1 MVSSSPREFYI
12 TRLSISLLGVYDAR
26 MSAIVIL
33 GHSGSGKTSVG
44 EWVADYLNMPCIDTD
59 DKVLKHLGKTSIQSV
74 WNEQGEASWREA
86 EAEII
91 PGLLKE
97 DNVVILGG
105 QTSMP
110 ASVKD
115 AIANMPM
122 IFNCVADEETTLARI
137 AKCEDHL
144 VRDLDEVQ
152 VRSERVKEYRQL
164 ATHELD
170 TNGDFASAIPRIK
183 ALLALNPKSNQ

>member
-1 MVSSSPREFYI
+1 MSS
-12 TRLSISLLGVYDAR
+12 
-26 MSAIVIL
+26 IVIL

-44 EWVADYLNMPCIDTD
+44 AWVAKYLHKPCIDTD
-59 DKVLKHLGKTSIQSV
+59 VKVLEHLNKTSIQSV
-74 WNEQGEASWREA
+74 WDEEGEASWQKA

-110 ASVKD
+110 VAVRD
-115 AIANMPM
+115 AMVNMPL
-122 IFNCVADEETTLARI
+122 IINCVADETTTLSRI
-137 AKCEDHL
+137 AKCEDRL
-144 VRDLDEVQ
+144 VRDLDDLQ
-152 VRSERVKEYRQL
+152 VRSERVKEYGQL

-170 TNGDFASAIPRIK
+170 SNGDFASAIPRIQ
-183 ALLALNPKSNQ
+183 ALLTDLNSSHS

>member
-1 MVSSSPREFYI
+1 
-12 TRLSISLLGVYDAR
+12 

-44 EWVADYLNMPCIDTD
+44 QWVANYLDMPCIDTD

-74 WNEQGEASWREA
+74 WDEEGEATWHEA
-86 EAEII
+86 ESEII

-97 DNVVILGG
+97 DTVVILGG

-115 AIANMPM
+115 AIANMPL
-122 IFNCVADEETTLARI
+122 IINCVADEKTALVRI
-137 AKCEDHL
+137 AKCKDRL
-144 VRDLDEVQ
+144 VRHLDEVQ
-152 VRSERVKEYRQL
+152 VRNERVKEYSQL

-170 TNGDFASAIPRIK
+170 TNGDFASAIPRILS
-183 ALLALNPKSNQ
+183 LLTDVNSSHS

>member
-1 MVSSSPREFYI
+1 
-12 TRLSISLLGVYDAR
+12 

-44 EWVADYLNMPCIDTD
+44 AWIAKHLDMPCIDTD
-59 DKVLKHLGKTSIQSV
+59 DKVLEHINKTSIQPEYGMKRAARYPV
-74 WNEQGEASWREA
+74 RAWDEEGDASWLSRWSWQEA

-110 ASVKD
+110 PLVKE
-115 AIANMPM
+115 AIANMPL
-122 IFNCVADEETTLARI
+122 IINCVADEKTTLARI
-137 AKCEDHL
+137 AKCEDRL
-144 VRDLDEVQ
+144 VHNLDEVQ
-152 VRSERVKEYRQL
+152 VRSERVKEYGQL

-170 TNGDFASAIPRIK
+170 TNGDFASAITRIK
-183 ALLALNPKSNQ
+183 ALLALNPRTNQ

>member
-1 MVSSSPREFYI
+1 
-12 TRLSISLLGVYDAR
+12 
-26 MSAIVIL
+26 MSTIVIL

-44 EWVADYLNMPCIDTD
+44 AWIAKHLDMPCIDTD
-59 DKVLKHLGKTSIQSV
+59 VKVLEHLGKTSIQSV
-74 WNEQGEASWREA
+74 WDEQGEASWHEA

-97 DNVVILGG
+97 DNVVIFGG

-110 ASVKD
+110 AAVKD
-115 AIANMPM
+115 VIANMQ
-122 IFNCVADEETTLARI
+122 IIINCVADEKTTLARI
-137 AKCEDHL
+137 AKCEDRL

-152 VRSERVKEYRQL
+152 VRSERVREYGQL

-183 ALLALNPKSNQ
+183 ALLALNPKTNQ

>member
-1 MVSSSPREFYI
+1 
-12 TRLSISLLGVYDAR
+12 

-44 EWVADYLNMPCIDTD
+44 AWVAKHLDMPCIDTD
-59 DKVLKHLGKTSIQSV
+59 VKVLEHLGKTSIQSV
-74 WNEQGEASWREA
+74 WDEQGEESWQEA

-91 PGLLKE
+91 PGLLQE
-97 DNVVILGG
+97 DNVVIVGG

-110 ASVKD
+110 APVKD
-115 AIANMPM
+115 AIANVPM
-122 IFNCVADEETTLARI
+122 RINCVADEDTALTRI
-137 AKCEDHL
+137 ATCADRL
-144 VRDLDEVQ
+144 VRDVDDAQ
-152 VRSERVKEYRQL
+152 VRSERVQEYRQL

-183 ALLALNPKSNQ
+183 ALLAVNPKTNQ

>member
-1 MVSSSPREFYI
+1 
-12 TRLSISLLGVYDAR
+12 
-26 MSAIVIL
+26 MSTIAII
-33 GHSGSGKTSVG
+33 GYSGSGKTTIS
-44 EWVADYLNMPCIDTD
+44 EWIANYLDMPCIDTD
-59 DKVLKHLGKTSIQSV
+59 DKVLEHLGMSSVQSV
-74 WNEQGEASWREA
+74 WDEEGEASWHEA

-105 QTSMP
+105 QTATP
-110 ASVKD
+110 ASVQD

-122 IFNCVADEETTLARI
+122 IINCVADETTTLARI
-137 AKCEDHL
+137 AKCEDRL

-152 VRSERVKEYRQL
+152 VRSERVKEYGQL

-183 ALLALNPKSNQ
+183 ALLALNPKTNQ

>member
-1 MVSSSPREFYI
+1 
-12 TRLSISLLGVYDAR
+12 

-44 EWVADYLNMPCIDTD
+44 AWIAKHLDMPCIDTD
-59 DKVLKHLGKTSIQSV
+59 DKVLEHINKTSIQP
-74 WNEQGEASWREA
+74 EYGMQRAARYPASWLSRWSWLEA
-86 EAEII
+86 ESQII
-91 PGLLKE
+91 PGLLQE
-97 DNVVILGG
+97 DNVVIVGG

-110 ASVKD
+110 ATVKD
-115 AIANMPM
+115 AIANVPM
-122 IFNCVADEETTLARI
+122 SIHCVADETTTLSRI

-152 VRSERVKEYRQL
+152 VRSKTASVHRLWVVLQNRSEQVKEYGQL

-170 TNGDFASAIPRIK
+170 TSGDFASAIPRIK
-183 ALLALNPKSNQ
+183 ALLA

>member
-1 MVSSSPREFYI
+1 
-12 TRLSISLLGVYDAR
+12 

-44 EWVADYLNMPCIDTD
+44 AWVAKHLDMPCIDTD
-59 DKVLKHLGKTSIQSV
+59 VKVLEHLGKTSIQSV
-74 WNEQGEASWREA
+74 WDEQGEASWHEA
-86 EAEII
+86 EGEII

-97 DNVVILGG
+97 DTVVILGG

-110 ASVKD
+110 PLVKE
-115 AIANMPM
+115 AIANMPL
-122 IFNCVADEETTLARI
+122 IINCVADETTTLARI
-137 AKCEDHL
+137 AKCEDRL
-144 VRDLDEVQ
+144 VRDVDEVQ
-152 VRSERVKEYRQL
+152 ERSERVKEYGQL

-183 ALLALNPKSNQ
+183 ALLALNPKTNQ

>member
-1 MVSSSPREFYI
+1 
-12 TRLSISLLGVYDAR
+12 

-44 EWVADYLNMPCIDTD
+44 AWVAKHLDMPCIDTD
-59 DKVLKHLGKTSIQSV
+59 VKVLEHLGKTSIQSV
-74 WNEQGEASWREA
+74 WDEEGEASWHEA

-91 PGLLKE
+91 PGLLQE
-97 DNVVILGG
+97 DNVVIVGG

-110 ASVKD
+110 ATVKD

-122 IFNCVADEETTLARI
+122 SIHCVADEDTALTRI
-137 AKCEDHL
+137 ATCADRL
-144 VRDLDEVQ
+144 VRDVDDAQ
-152 VRSERVKEYRQL
+152 VRSERVQEYSQL

-183 ALLALNPKSNQ
+183 ALLAVNPKTNQ

>member
-1 MVSSSPREFYI
+1 
-12 TRLSISLLGVYDAR
+12 

-44 EWVADYLNMPCIDTD
+44 QWVANYLDMPCIDTD
-59 DKVLKHLGKTSIQSV
+59 DMVLEHLGKTSIQSV
-74 WNEQGEASWREA
+74 WNEQGEASWHEA
-86 EAEII
+86 EGEII

-105 QTSMP
+105 QTSTP

-115 AIANMPM
+115 AIANMPL
-122 IFNCVADEETTLARI
+122 IINCVADEKTTLARN
-137 AKCEDHL
+137 AKCEDRL
-144 VRDLDEVQ
+144 VRNLDEVQ
-152 VRSERVKEYRQL
+152 ERSQRVKEYGQL

-170 TNGDFASAIPRIK
+170 TNGNLESAIPRIK
-183 ALLALNPKSNQ
+183 ALIALNHKTNQ

>member
-1 MVSSSPREFYI
+1 
-12 TRLSISLLGVYDAR
+12 

-33 GHSGSGKTSVG
+33 GHSGSGKTYVG
-44 EWVADYLNMPCIDTD
+44 QWVANYLDMPCIDTD
-59 DKVLKHLGKTSIQSV
+59 DKVLEHLGKTSIQSV
-74 WNEQGEASWREA
+74 WNEQGEASWHEA

-97 DNVVILGG
+97 GNVVILGG
-105 QTSMP
+105 ATSMP

-115 AIANMPM
+115 AMANMPM
-122 IFNCVADEETTLARI
+122 IINCVADEKTTLARI

-170 TNGDFASAIPRIK
+170 TNGNLESAIPRIK
-183 ALLALNPKSNQ
+183 ALIALNHKTNQ

>member
-1 MVSSSPREFYI
+1 
-12 TRLSISLLGVYDAR
+12 

-44 EWVADYLNMPCIDTD
+44 AWIANYLDMPCIDTD
-59 DKVLKHLGKTSIQSV
+59 DKVLEHLGKTSIQSV
-74 WNEQGEASWREA
+74 VWDEEGETSWLEA

-105 QTSMP
+105 QTSTP
-110 ASVKD
+110 VAVKD
-115 AIANMPM
+115 AIANVPM
-122 IFNCVADEETTLARI
+122 SINCVADEDTALTRI
-137 AKCEDHL
+137 AKCEDRL
-144 VRDLDEVQ
+144 VRDVDDAQ
-152 VRSERVKEYRQL
+152 VRSERVREYSQL

-183 ALLALNPKSNQ
+183 ALLALNPKTNQ

>member
-1 MVSSSPREFYI
+1 
-12 TRLSISLLGVYDAR
+12 

-44 EWVADYLNMPCIDTD
+44 EWVANYLDMPCIDTD
-59 DKVLKHLGKTSIQSV
+59 RRVLEHLNKTSIQSV
-74 WNEQGEASWREA
+74 WDEQGEASWHEA

-91 PGLLKE
+91 PGVLKE
-97 DNVVILGG
+97 DAVVILGG

-110 ASVKD
+110 ASVNE

-122 IFNCVADEETTLARI
+122 IINCVADETTTLSRI
-137 AKCEDHL
+137 AKCEDRL
-144 VRDLDEVQ
+144 VRDVDEVQ
-152 VRSERVKEYRQL
+152 VRSERVKEYAQL

-170 TNGDFASAIPRIK
+170 TNGDFASAVPRIK
-183 ALLALNPKSNQ
+183 ALLATKNLT

>member
-1 MVSSSPREFYI
+1 MSS
-12 TRLSISLLGVYDAR
+12 
-26 MSAIVIL
+26 IVIL

-44 EWVADYLNMPCIDTD
+44 AWIAKYLHKPCIDTD
-59 DKVLKHLGKTSIQSV
+59 VKVLEHLNKTSIQSV
-74 WNEQGEASWREA
+74 WDEQGESSWQKA

-110 ASVKD
+110 VAVKE
-115 AIANMPM
+115 AIANVPM
-122 IFNCVADEETTLARI
+122 SINCVADEDTTLVRI
-137 AKCEDHL
+137 AKCKDRL
-144 VRDLDEVQ
+144 VRHLDEVQ
-152 VRSERVKEYRQL
+152 VRNERVKEYSPL

-170 TNGDFASAIPRIK
+170 TNGDFASVIPRI
-183 ALLALNPKSNQ
+183 LSFLTQTS